1 MTGPGAKP
9 NDATAG
15 GFFAHETAEIEPGAM
30 IGDGTRIWRHSHV
43 RTGAR
48 IGRDCNLGKGVFVD
62 EDVRIG
68 DRVKVQNNVSVYKG
82 VTLEDEVFVGPA
94 AVFTNDLHPRA
105 QNPDW
110 VVTPTLV
117 RHGASIGG
125 GATVVCGHEIG
136 EWAMV
141 AAGAVVTRSV
151 ESHQVVAGNPAR
163 HHGWV
168 CECGKLVSREAARP
182 KSLRCSTCAGR

>member
-1 MTGPGAKP
+1 VTGPGAKP

-141 AAGAVVTRSV
+141 AAGAHDTRTDH
-151 ESHQVVAGNPAR
+151 SHQVVAGNPAR
-163 HHGWV
+163 HHRMV
-168 CECGKLVSREAARP
+168 SEFGK
-182 KSLRCSTCAGR
+182 